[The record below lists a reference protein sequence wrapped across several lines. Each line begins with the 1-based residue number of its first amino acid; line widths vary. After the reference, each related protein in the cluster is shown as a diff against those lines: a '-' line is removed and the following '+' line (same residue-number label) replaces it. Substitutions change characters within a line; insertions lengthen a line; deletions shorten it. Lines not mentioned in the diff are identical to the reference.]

1 MKQNNYSVRKL
12 TFLALTAAAAI
23 VGRTLFISIPNVQPV
38 TDIVLV
44 MTLYLGLWEGFSVA
58 MVTIMITNLYMGMG
72 IWTVFQIITYGVIV
86 LITWLFR
93 RLLKKS
99 FILQIVHSVLAGILY
114 GFIISLLQAVSFMG
128 MDRFLPYYAAG
139 IYFDLLHG
147 IGNGILY
154 IIFLPVFIKLIRKYD
169 MEK

>member
-1 MKQNNYSVRKL
+1 MRQNNYSVRKL

-93 RLLKKS
+93 RLLKKA

-128 MDRFLPYYAAG
+128 MNRFLPYYAAG

-154 IIFLPVFIKLIRKYD
+154 IIFVPVFIKLIRKYD

>member
-1 MKQNNYSVRKL
+1 MRQNNYSVRKL

-93 RLLKKS
+93 RLLKKT

-154 IIFLPVFIKLIRKYD
+154 IIFVPVFIKLIRKYD